1 MPASA
6 SSLFFGSVEL
16 RLAERV
22 LRVEGLPVALGS
34 RGFDLLQALV
44 RKRDRVVTKDELLDE
59 VWPGLVVEENNLQ
72 VQVSGLRRV
81 LGSGA
86 IATIPG
92 VGYRF
97 TLVEG
102 AVQEAADAAA
112 SGSAV
117 ASAPPLGAVASAR
130 VLVADDN
137 RVNRLL
143 LCRSLELMGHQ
154 VCSADNGLR
163 ALELMREQRFD
174 LLLLDLAMPELDG
187 FGLLQARLGDALLS
201 EVAVIVTSSLS
212 GVAPVARC
220 IELGADDFLH
230 KPVDPWLLKARV
242 DSSLLRKQQR
252 DEQAAALR
260 RALPGGAA
268 AATGLADATVLVVQL
283 HGLQGIEPPPQVLAL
298 LGDWGT
304 LVFDAI
310 QRQGGEVVQFCGH
323 AVLALFEAPQA
334 AAQAAQD
341 LVDLLALFDAEAR
354 NASNR
359 AGTPPSPAVPHTGI
373 GVARGPLVVG
383 TATVAGRAVRA
394 CVGAAVTRAEALA
407 AECAHTGQACL
418 LDDATRQALA
428 NPPLAG

>member
-1 MPASA
+1 MNTDAPT
-6 SSLFFGSVEL
+6 LVFGRVEL

-22 LRVEGLPVALGS
+22 LRVEGQTVALGG
-34 RGFDLLQALV
+34 RAFDLLQALV
-44 RKRDRVVTKDELLDE
+44 RRRERVVSKDELLNE

-72 VQVSGLRRV
+72 VQISGLRRV
-81 LGSGA
+81 LGAGA
-86 IATIPG
+86 IATVAG

-97 TLVEG
+97 TLAEG
-102 AVQEAADAAA
+102 LAPQRAV
-112 SGSAV
+112 
-117 ASAPPLGAVASAR
+117 SAPPPAPAAVAVASAR

-143 LCRSLELMGHQ
+143 LCRSLELMGHR
-154 VCSADNGLR
+154 VDSVENGR
-163 ALELMREQRFD
+163 QALALMREQRFD

-187 FGLLQARLGDALLS
+187 FGLLEARLGDPALG
-201 EVAVIVTSSLS
+201 EVAVIVTSALG

-220 IELGADDFLH
+220 IELGADDLLH

-242 DSSLLRKQQR
+242 ASSLLRKQLR
-252 DEQAAALR
+252 DDQAAALR

-268 AATGLADATVLVVQL
+268 AAAGQPDATVLVAQL
-283 HGLQGIEPPPQVLAL
+283 HGLQGVEAPPQVLAL

-304 LVFDAI
+304 LVFDAV

-323 AVLALFEAPQA
+323 AVLALFEHPQA

-354 NASNR
+354 ATDATR
-359 AGTPPSPAVPHTGI
+359 GMPPRSAALRTGV

-394 CVGAAVTRAEALA
+394 CVGAAVTRAEAMA
-407 AECAHTGQACL
+407 AECARTGQACL
-418 LDDATRQALA
+418 LDDATRDGLA
-428 NPPLAG
+428 NPPLVG

>member
-1 MPASA
+1 LNPDPST
-6 SSLFFGSVEL
+6 LVFGSIEL

-22 LRVEGLPVALGS
+22 LRVEGEAVALGG
-34 RGFDLLQALV
+34 RAFDLLQALV
-44 RKRDRVVTKDELLDE
+44 RRRERVVTKDELLDE

-72 VQVSGLRRV
+72 VQISGLRRV
-81 LGSGA
+81 LGAGA
-86 IATIPG
+86 IATVAGI
-92 VGYRF
+92 GYRW

-102 AVQEAADAAA
+102 SLPQPAPASVLSPPPAAA
-112 SGSAV
+112 ATV
-117 ASAPPLGAVASAR
+117 SAR

-154 VCSADNGLR
+154 VGSAENGR
-163 ALELMREQRFD
+163 QALAMMREQPFD

-187 FGLLQARLGDALLS
+187 FGLLEARLSDPRLC
-201 EVAVIVTSSLS
+201 EVAVIVTSALG

-220 IELGADDFLH
+220 IELGADDYLH

-242 DSSLLRKQQR
+242 DSSLMRKQLR
-252 DEQAAALR
+252 DDQAAVLR
-260 RALPGGAA
+260 RALPAGAA
-268 AATGLADATVLVVQL
+268 GATGRPDATVLVSQL
-283 HGLQGIEPPPQVLAL
+283 HGLQGVEPPQQALAL

-304 LVFDAI
+304 LVFDAV

-341 LVDLLALFDAEAR
+341 LVDLLSMFDAVTRQGDAR
-354 NASNR
+354 D
-359 AGTPPSPAVPHTGI
+359 GTPPRPAALRTGI

-383 TATVAGRAVRA
+383 TATVAGRAVTA
-394 CVGAAVTRAEALA
+394 CVGAVVMRAEALA
-407 AECAHTGQACL
+407 AESAHAGQPWL
-418 LDDATRQALA
+418 LDDATRESLA

>member
-1 MPASA
+1 LNPDPST
-6 SSLFFGSVEL
+6 LVFGSIEL

-22 LRVEGLPVALGS
+22 LRVEGETVALGG
-34 RGFDLLQALV
+34 RAFDLLQALV
-44 RKRDRVVTKDELLDE
+44 RQRDRVVSKDELLDE

-72 VQVSGLRRV
+72 VQISGLRRV
-81 LGSGA
+81 LGAGA
-86 IATIPG
+86 IATVAG

-97 TLVEG
+97 TLAEG
-102 AVQEAADAAA
+102 AMLALAE
-112 SGSAV
+112 
-117 ASAPPLGAVASAR
+117 APPPPSPAGVAVASAR

-154 VCSADNGLR
+154 VSAAENGR
-163 ALELMREQRFD
+163 QALALMREQRFD

-187 FGLLQARLGDALLS
+187 FGLLQARLDDPALC
-201 EVAVIVTSSLS
+201 EVAVIVTSALG

-220 IELGADDFLH
+220 IELGADDYLH

-242 DSSLLRKQQR
+242 DSSLLRKQLR
-252 DEQAAALR
+252 DDQTAALR

-268 AATGLADATVLVVQL
+268 AAAGLPDSTVLVAQL
-283 HGLQGIEPPPQVLAL
+283 HGLHGIEPAQQVLAL

-304 LVFDAI
+304 LVFDAV

-323 AVLALFEAPQA
+323 AVLALFAHPQA
-334 AAQAAQD
+334 AALAAQD
-341 LVDLLALFDAEAR
+341 LVELLAMFDAEAR
-354 NASNR
+354 KVEAPGSAALR
-359 AGTPPSPAVPHTGI
+359 TGI

-383 TATVAGRAVRA
+383 TAKVAGRAVRA

-407 AECAHTGQACL
+407 AECARTGQACL
-418 LDDATRQALA
+418 LDDATREALA
-428 NPPLAG
+428 HPPLAG

>member
-1 MPASA
+1 MNPDAST
-6 SSLFFGSVEL
+6 LVFGSIEL

-22 LRVEGLPVALGS
+22 LRVEGETVALGG
-34 RGFDLLQALV
+34 RAFDLLRALV
-44 RKRDRVVTKDELLDE
+44 RRRDRVVTKDELLDE

-72 VQVSGLRRV
+72 VQISGLRRV
-81 LGSGA
+81 LGAGA
-86 IATIPG
+86 IATVAG

-102 AVQEAADAAA
+102 AVPQLHAAA
-112 SGSAV
+112 PPPAPAAV
-117 ASAPPLGAVASAR
+117 AVASAR

-154 VCSADNGLR
+154 VSSAENGR
-163 ALELMREQRFD
+163 QALALMREQRFD

-187 FGLLQARLGDALLS
+187 FGVLEARLLDPALG
-201 EVAVIVTSSLS
+201 EVAVIVTSSLG

-242 DSSLLRKQQR
+242 DSSLLRKQLL
-252 DEQAAALR
+252 DDQAAALR

-268 AATGLADATVLVVQL
+268 AADGRPDATVLVAQL
-283 HGLQGIEPPPQVLAL
+283 HGLQGVEPPPQVLAL

-304 LVFDAI
+304 LAFDAI

-323 AVLALFEAPQA
+323 AVLALFAGPQA
-334 AAQAAQD
+334 AVQAAQD
-341 LVDLLALFDAEAR
+341 LVDLLAMFDAEAR
-354 NASNR
+354 KASAPDGAALR
-359 AGTPPSPAVPHTGI
+359 TGV

-394 CVGAAVTRAEALA
+394 CVGAAVTRAEAMA
-407 AECAHTGQACL
+407 AECARTGQACL
-418 LDDATRQALA
+418 LDDATRESLVR
-428 NPPLAG
+428 PPVAG